1 MKPFLLLVLSLGML
15 AFAQDIPK
23 ELIVVGIEAEPTSL
37 DPQQVTDINTMRVL
51 SNIYDTL
58 VHMSNEGFKPEPG
71 IAESWEI
78 SEDGLE
84 YTFKL
89 RPGLTFSD
97 GTPLDAEA
105 VKFTFE
111 RMLDPEHPFADTG
124 PFPFAT
130 SYFGQVKEVTAVDA
144 TTVRFVLKEPF
155 SAFLGNLSGMTGAIV
170 SPAAVEK
177 YGKDFASNGVG
188 SGPFK
193 LVSWERGSRV
203 VLEANS
209 DYWEGAPAQAQAIF
223 IPIVDNLARV
233 VALQTGQINIA
244 VNLQPDTIA
253 GLEADARF
261 KVLQQV
267 GPHIWWVTLD
277 MNNEYLSNKKVR
289 QALNYA
295 IDREAITNDI
305 LKGTGIPA
313 YGPIPPGLAGYDPE
327 LVSYTYDP
335 EKARQLLVEAGYP
348 DGFSMDFWIPTSG
361 SGMQDPVPMATAIQG
376 YWQEI
381 GVTTN
386 IQTLDWGTYLSK
398 LAALPK
404 DSGYT
409 AFELSFML
417 GTGEPDILLNTL
429 LSTSQM
435 APKGINTGGYSNPE
449 IDSLISE
456 ARRATD
462 PEQRASIYSDAAQI
476 IIEDAPWVFVDHW
489 KQSAAITADVQ
500 GFDLTQTF
508 LLPLHSV
515 SRQ

>member
-1 MKPFLLLVLSLGML
+1 M
-15 AFAQDIPK
+15 
-23 ELIVVGIEAEPTSL
+23 
-37 DPQQVTDINTMRVL
+37 
-51 SNIYDTL
+51 YDTL
-58 VHMSNEGFKPEPG
+58 VHMSNEGFIPEPG
-71 IAESWEI
+71 LAESWEI
-78 SEDGLE
+78 SDDGLE

-89 RPGLTFSD
+89 RSGLSFGD

-105 VKFTFE
+105 VKFTFD

-130 SYFGQVKEVTAVDA
+130 SYFGQIDAVEAVDA
-144 TTVRFVLKEPF
+144 TTVKFVLKEPF

-170 SPAAVEK
+170 SPTAVEA
-177 YGKDFASNGVG
+177 YGKDFSSNGVG

-193 LVSWERGSRV
+193 LTSWERGSRV
-203 VLEANS
+203 VLEANP
-209 DYWEGAPAQAQAIF
+209 DYWEGAPAQSQAIF

-233 VALQTGQINIA
+233 VALQTGQINVA
-244 VNLQPDTIA
+244 VNIQPDTIA
-253 GLEADARF
+253 GLEADDRF
-261 KVLQQV
+261 EVLQQV
-267 GPHIWWVTLD
+267 GPHVWWITLD
-277 MNNEYLSNKKVR
+277 MNNEYLKSKEVR

-295 IDREAITNDI
+295 VDREAITQDI
-305 LKGTGIPA
+305 LKGTGVPA

-327 LVSYTYDP
+327 LVSYAYNP
-335 EKARQLLVEAGYP
+335 EKAKQLLADAGYP
-348 DGFSMDFWIPTSG
+348 DGFTMDFWIPTSG
-361 SGMQDPVPMATAIQG
+361 SGMQDPVPMATAIQA

-429 LSTSQM
+429 LSTSQL
-435 APKGINTGGYSNPE
+435 APQGINTGGYSNPKLDE
-449 IDSLISE
+449 LIAE
-456 ARRATD
+456 ARRTTD
-462 PEQRASIYSDAAQI
+462 SAQRASIYSEAAQI
-476 IIEDAPWVFVDHW
+476 IIDDAPWVFVDHW
-489 KQSAAITADVQ
+489 KQSAAVSTDVQ
-500 GFDLTQTF
+500 GFELTQTF
-508 LLPLHSV
+508 LLPLKSV